1 MSVRAYI
8 IRKFNVH
15 LTDDEIIFEKVV
27 DRTPLFNVW
36 HDSMIF
42 EVFQDYG
49 CDLSNDD
56 AIGEITLSKSG
67 WRNFKKNF
75 KKEGWE
81 EKDLEILNKI
91 NEELEDE
98 EDIWCECF

>member
-15 LTDDEIIFEKVV
+15 FTDDEIIFEKVV

-49 CDLSNDD
+49 CDL
-56 AIGEITLSKSG
+56 
-67 WRNFKKNF
+67 
-75 KKEGWE
+75 
-81 EKDLEILNKI
+81 
-91 NEELEDE
+91 
-98 EDIWCECF
+98 